1 MYPATVDDADPK
13 LSKAVLV
20 GNAACAA
27 LSLADSIRHRGSR
40 NALSLLALAVGLPAI
55 GELLAVGPLKLLQHR
70 TRPRVAGVPVGI
82 LLGWYCAINGSLS
95 VAEDLL
101 ALLPVDGRQRRI
113 VLPPV
118 AAMVGVSLDLILD
131 PAGLEAGLWEWNMDG
146 AYANEIDGANGSSGI
161 PIINYVGWAM
171 LVSSVVYI
179 HKRTSKDHLLTN
191 QRPALLLLPHYL
203 AAVVW
208 ALQRRRFRYLI
219 YSAPF
224 PIALGIGLR
233 ER

>member
-1 MYPATVDDADPK
+1 MDDADPK

-27 LSLADSIRHRGSR
+27 LSLAASIRHRGSR
-40 NALSLLALAVGLPAI
+40 NALSLLALAIGLPAI
-55 GELLAVGPLKLLQHR
+55 GELLAVGPLKLLRHR

-82 LLGWYCAINGSLS
+82 LLGWYCAINGSCS

-101 ALLPVDGRQRRI
+101 ARLPVDDRQRRI
-113 VLPPV
+113 SLPPV

-146 AYANEIDGANGSSGI
+146 AYANEIDGANGNSGI

-179 HKRTSKDHLLTN
+179 HQRFSKDRLSTS
-191 QRPALLLLPHYL
+191 QRPALLLIPHYV
-203 AAVVW
+203 AAVIW
-208 ALQRRRFRYLI
+208 ALQRRRFRYPL

-224 PIALGIGLR
+224 PISLGIGLR

>member
-1 MYPATVDDADPK
+1 MDDADPR

-27 LSLADSIRHRGSR
+27 LSLAASIRNRGPR
-40 NALSLLALAVGLPAI
+40 NALSLLALAIGLPAI
-55 GELLAVGPLKLLQHR
+55 GELLAVDPLKLLRHR
-70 TRPRVAGVPVGI
+70 TRPRFAGVPVGI

-101 ALLPVDGRQRRI
+101 ARLPVDEKQRRI
-113 VLPPV
+113 VLSPV
-118 AAMVGVSLDLILD
+118 AALVGVSLDLILD
-131 PAGLEAGLWEWNMDG
+131 PAGLDTGLWEWNMDG
-146 AYANEIDGANGSSGI
+146 AYANEIDGDNENSGV
-161 PIINYVGWAM
+161 PIINYVGWAT

-179 HKRTSKDHLLTN
+179 HQRTSKDYLPAN
-191 QRPALLLLPHYL
+191 QRPAMLLLPHYL

-208 ALQRRRFRYLI
+208 AIQRRKFRYLI

>member
-1 MYPATVDDADPK
+1 MDDADPK

-27 LSLADSIRHRGSR
+27 LSLAASIRHRGSR
-40 NALSLLALAVGLPAI
+40 NALSLLALAIGLPAI
-55 GELLAVGPLKLLQHR
+55 GELLAVGPLKLLRHR

-101 ALLPVDGRQRRI
+101 ARLPVDDRQRRI
-113 VLPPV
+113 SLPPV

-146 AYANEIDGANGSSGI
+146 AYANEIDGANGNSGI
-161 PIINYVGWAM
+161 PIINYVGWAT

-179 HKRTSKDHLLTN
+179 HQRFSKDRLSTS
-191 QRPALLLLPHYL
+191 QRPALLLIPHYM
-203 AAVVW
+203 AAVIW
-208 ALQRRRFRYLI
+208 ALQRRRFRYPLC
-219 YSAPF
+219 SAPF

>member
-1 MYPATVDDADPK
+1 MDDADPK

-20 GNAACAA
+20 GNAACAT

-40 NALSLLALAVGLPAI
+40 NALSLLALAIGLPAI
-55 GELLAVGPLKLLQHR
+55 GELLAVGPLKLLRHR

-82 LLGWYCAINGSLS
+82 LLGWYCAINGSCS
-95 VAEDLL
+95 VAENLL
-101 ALLPVDGRQRRI
+101 ARLPVDDRQRRI
-113 VLPPV
+113 SLPPV

-146 AYANEIDGANGSSGI
+146 AYANEIDGANGNSGI
-161 PIINYVGWAM
+161 PIINYVGWAT

-179 HKRTSKDHLLTN
+179 HQRFSKDRLSTSH
-191 QRPALLLLPHYL
+191 RPALLLLPHYM

-208 ALQRRRFRYLI
+208 ALQRRRFRYPL